1 MSDPIKIAV
10 FGTGAAG
17 GYFGARL
24 LAAGEKVSFIAR
36 GRSLEA
42 LRRDGLSVVSPK
54 GHLEL
59 REVVATDRPEDVGP
73 VDIVLF
79 GVKLYDAEA
88 AAGQLGPLL
97 GPDTAVVTIQNGVD
111 VVELVARHVGAEH
124 VAGGA
129 AYIMAALDAPGRI
142 RHTAADSLVFGE
154 RDGRRSARLSALEA
168 AGRRAGFQT
177 KLSPSI
183 EVDLWVK
190 FVRLATWAGITTV
203 SRCPLGVIRDDAGLR
218 AMMHA
223 ALDEAVAVGRARGIA
238 LPPEIV
244 VESEALVSRFPYES
258 KSSMLE
264 DLEHGRR
271 LELPWVN
278 GAIVRIGRETGT
290 PTPVHQFIATVL
302 GPFVNG
308 ASVSEL
314 GGG

>member
-1 MSDPIKIAV
+1 MSEPIKIAV

-24 LAAGEKVSFIAR
+24 LAAGENVSFIAR
-36 GRSLEA
+36 GHTLEA
-42 LRRDGLSVVSPK
+42 LRSHGLSVTSPE
-54 GHLEL
+54 GNLAL
-59 REVVATDRPEDVGP
+59 RDLVATDRAEDVGP

-88 AAGQLGPLL
+88 AAKQLGPLL
-97 GPDTAVVTIQNGVD
+97 GPETAVITIQNGVD
-111 VVELVARHVGAEH
+111 VVDLVARHVGTEH

-142 RHTAADSLVFGE
+142 RHTSAHTLVFGE
-154 RDGRRSARLSALEA
+154 RDGSRSARLSAFEA
-168 AGRRAGFQT
+168 AGLRAGFQV
-177 KLSPSI
+177 KLSTSI
-183 EVDLWVK
+183 DVDLWVK

-203 SRCPLGVIRDDAGLR
+203 TRSPLGVIREDAALT

-223 ALDEAVAVGRARGIA
+223 ALDEAIAVGRARGIP

-244 VESEALVSRFPYES
+244 AESQALVSRFPYES

-271 LELPWVN
+271 LELPWLN

-302 GPFVNG
+302 GPFVEG
-308 ASVSEL
+308 APRAR
-314 GGG
+314 